1 MSTRVGLISDVH
13 ASPEPA
19 AEALAIFK
27 SQGVDATFCLGD
39 IAGYGGDFDATV
51 ALLVDHGCQ
60 AILGNHEIWYL
71 EDHAD
76 AEETPASRWV
86 GSLPR
91 VVQLTIEGKRLY
103 MVHGSPPDSTMDGIR
118 LLDLDG
124 NVIADAREYWS
135 QRLQGFGDEVLLV
148 GHTHQVFCE
157 RIGGTLVINPG
168 STRFNHSCAI
178 LNLPG
183 LELQIFGLSGKQPVR
198 SWNWGM
204 RK

>member
-13 ASPEPA
+13 ATPEPA

-103 MVHGSPPDSTMDGIR
+103 MVHASPPDSTMDGIR

>member
-103 MVHGSPPDSTMDGIR
+103 MVHASPPDSTMDGIR